1 MPETISETP
10 PQLLDATTVQD
21 LIKRLEEDR
30 KAHLESIN
38 KTHEL
43 LKQLIGTSTAGSPS
57 TPFTSERSRRYTGT
71 TFATTLDVE
80 SVQKSSTLSA
90 NDESDTD
97 EDEALFVQDPLPPES
112 YDEDGLKKH
121 IRTYKWTDA
130 GKNILESLLDKP
142 EILQST
148 SILPIHDIGEGRA
161 QLSHYTILDGMYRYF
176 TTGII

>member
-1 MPETISETP
+1 MSETISETP
-10 PQLLDATTVQD
+10 PQPLDATTVQD

-57 TPFTSERSRRYTGT
+57 TPITSERSRRYTGT
-71 TFATTLDVE
+71 TLAATLDVE

-97 EDEALFVQDPLPPES
+97 EDEALFVQEQLADES
-112 YDEDGLKKH
+112 YNEDGLKKH
-121 IRTYKWTDA
+121 ICEYNWTDA

-142 EILQST
+142 ETVQRT
-148 SILPIHDIGEGRA
+148 SIFPTLDLAEDRP
-161 QLSHYTILDGMYRYF
+161 QLSHYTILDGMCRYF
-176 TTGII
+176 TTKII